1 MESTNDYIKRRFGV
15 DEQKFVEVM
24 KMSPGAEG
32 YIHGSL
38 SELLFNNSKTIE
50 IYSSLNYR
58 FLQDTIQI

>member
-38 SELLFNNSKTIE
+38 NNNSLKE
-50 IYSSLNYR
+50 P
-58 FLQDTIQI
+58 

>member
-15 DEQKFVEVM
+15 DEQKFIEVM

-38 SELLFNNSKTIE
+38 SELLFKDYIE
-50 IYSSLNYR
+50 SIGYEAYR
-58 FLQDTIQI
+58 IKEERRL